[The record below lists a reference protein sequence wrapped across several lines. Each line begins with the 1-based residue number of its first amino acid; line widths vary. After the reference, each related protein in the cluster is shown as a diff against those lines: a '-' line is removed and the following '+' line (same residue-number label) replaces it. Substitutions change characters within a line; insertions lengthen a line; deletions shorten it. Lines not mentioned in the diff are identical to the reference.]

1 MKLVILKKA
10 GEPVEVAIN
19 PALITDVRS
28 TPGQFTEI
36 HFGEHRVT
44 VEGSF
49 RQIVGKLR
57 AEDSAQGGMGAP
69 DPARS
74 WIQAAKV

>member
-1 MKLVILKKA
+1 MKLVILKKG
-10 GEPVEVAIN
+10 GESVEVAIN

-28 TPGQFTEI
+28 TAGQFTEI

-49 RQIVGKLR
+49 RQIVEKLR
-57 AEDSAQGGMGAP
+57 AEDGATGASGAP
-69 DPARS
+69 EPGRS